1 MTNPLKS
8 QCEIGTGQ
16 MIENQLRAPR
26 PLPIGPRLAALAAAS
41 AVLAAASAVLGEGT
55 PPFAATG
62 TDGEHDPRGAGP
74 RVVSLPLC
82 VTPCSPFGAST
93 RPTGRGNFGP
103 ATRGRGVRP

>member
-41 AVLAAASAVLGEGT
+41 AVLGEGT

-62 TDGEHDPRGAGP
+62 TDGERDPRGAGP
-74 RVVSLPLC
+74 RVVSLSLC
-82 VTPCSPFGAST
+82 VTPCSLFGAST
-93 RPTGRGNFGP
+93 RPTGCGNFGP